1 MSMADDDDK
10 AAVALARDFERSRGG
25 DCGTVNWPAPN
36 ELFACAVVESEECE
50 PAAGARNKFLARDF
64 ERSRG
69 GDCGTVDWPVPN
81 ELFACAVV
89 ESEECEPAAGAGN
102 KSLARDFERSR
113 GGDCGTENC
122 MAANS
127 GDIESEAK
135 AISRPDETMSSSIT
149 VSAISI
155 SDEGERDCP
164 GDTTDGEKLEVV
176 ISAVVGEAALCGT
189 VILLGED
196 LA

>member
-1 MSMADDDDK
+1 MNAVVELEECEPAAGAGMSMADDDDK

-36 ELFACAVVESEECE
+36 ELLACAGIS
-50 PAAGARNKFLARDF
+50 LLY
-64 ERSRG
+64 
-69 GDCGTVDWPVPN
+69 VDVK
-81 ELFACAVV
+81 ASVA
-89 ESEECEPAAGAGN
+89 
-102 KSLARDFERSR
+102 LARDFERSR

-122 MAANS
+122 MAVNT

-135 AISRPDETMSSSIT
+135 AISWPDETMSSSIT

-164 GDTTDGEKLEVV
+164 GDTTDGEKLEVA
-176 ISAVVGEAALCGT
+176 ISAVVCEAAL
-189 VILLGED
+189 
-196 LA
+196 